1 MYKSKFAWTCCRTE
15 PPPLPP
21 HGVIAE
27 TALDASQLSPSN
39 PNYKPPVP
47 PHRNLVSPPPRIQST
62 ENWSAEIPRKH
73 RARGAKGQGRERR
86 APDAAAP
93 PPPVDH
99 EGNLELDEEGDE
111 DIGLVMPSELSAA
124 AAAVVAARRANI
136 VGNPMFTEEE
146 QEELMASDVGLDLNL
161 GMDYEQILEYFDNLK
176 ESNA

>member
-1 MYKSKFAWTCCRTE
+1 
-15 PPPLPP
+15 
-21 HGVIAE
+21 
-27 TALDASQLSPSN
+27 
-39 PNYKPPVP
+39 VP

-73 RARGAKGQGRERR
+73 RARGGKGGRGRR
-86 APDAAAP
+86 APDTQR
-93 PPPVDH
+93 PPVDH
-99 EGNLELDEEGDE
+99 EGNLEVDDEGDE
-111 DIGLVMPSELSAA
+111 DIGLVMPSEVSAA
-124 AAAVVAARRANI
+124 AAALAAAKRANI

>member
-1 MYKSKFAWTCCRTE
+1 M
-15 PPPLPP
+15 PP
-21 HGVIAE
+21 HSECDE
-27 TALDASQLSPSN
+27 TALDASQLSPSD

-47 PHRNLVSPPPRIQST
+47 PHRNLVSPPPRVQST

-73 RARGAKGQGRERR
+73 RARGAKGQARGRR
-86 APDAAAP
+86 APETQR
-93 PPPVDH
+93 PPVDH
-99 EGNLELDEEGDE
+99 EGNLEVDDE
-111 DIGLVMPSELSAA
+111 DIGLVMPSEVAAA
-124 AAAVVAARRANI
+124 AAAVAAARRANI